1 MQGFGKTLAGRMSIV
16 LVAVLVGSSILV
28 ACGSTSTT
36 SKSASQSTATSTTK
50 AGSTEQAVAT
60 AIAKETGS
68 PVVPKL
74 QTVTSLEPPN
84 EQNGANQSGA
94 DPNATFTYSQSAE
107 NFSYDPQV
115 DSEGGIY
122 WWVWSPL
129 LALTPDNKIAQSGAQ
144 SMSVSNNGKTYTFKL
159 NKMVYSDGT
168 AVTAQDY
175 AYSMQRICDPS
186 VASTYSNVYFGI
198 SGCETW
204 RNADVTKTPKAQLQ
218 QMQQAV
224 ENSIKAVDDNTLQI
238 QLDKPAGYF
247 PYVLTLWLDDPVR
260 ESLVTQGGKNWWQN
274 TSLYIGDGPYK
285 VVKHVT
291 NNEWVLERNPNFT
304 LGKGG
309 FSQITVKIIQTP
321 ATALLAYEKG
331 ELDFYDA
338 SLSQYGTI
346 AGNSTLKSQLLNM
359 VNPSTFWIA
368 LDDGD
373 PPFNNVKVRQAFSYA
388 MNRDLYIKQVNS
400 GIGTTAG
407 SLLPPGLPGYQTQ
420 TQQSYNPTLAKQL
433 LSQAGYPDGKGF
445 PTIDYYF
452 ANNDD
457 VAKKEAVF
465 WCDQFKQILNV
476 TIVPTPMDPVQ
487 LGNLATSKSPQ
498 IKMTLFEWFQ
508 DYPDAQD
515 WLSLLFADN
524 AQLAPRG
531 WNDPHFNSL
540 TNQADTLSGA
550 QAAALYSQAD
560 AYLAQQAA
568 GLFFE
573 HTADLSLA
581 KPYFKGYSTKDGQ
594 VYGFNYN
601 FAFAPGAMYAIKH

>member
-1 MQGFGKTLAGRMSIV
+1 MKGFGKTLAGRMSIV
-16 LVAVLVGSSILV
+16 LLAVLVGSSVLA
-28 ACGSTSTT
+28 ACGSSSAST
-36 SKSASQSTATSTTK
+36 KSSSQSTATS
-50 AGSTEQAVAT
+50 ASSGSTEQAVAT

-84 EQNGANQSGA
+84 QQNGAGQSGA

-129 LALTPDNKIAQSGAQ
+129 LSLTPDNKIAQSGAQ
-144 SMSVSNNGKTYTFKL
+144 SMSISSDGLTYTFKL

-168 AVTAQDY
+168 QVTAQDY
-175 AYSMQRICDPS
+175 AYAMQRICDPA
-186 VASTYSNVYFGI
+186 VASTYSNVYFDI
-198 SGCETW
+198 KGCETW
-204 RNADVTKTPKAQLQ
+204 RNADTSKTPKAQLQ
-218 QMQQAV
+218 QMQQTVKDA
-224 ENSIKAVDDNTLQI
+224 IKAADANTLQI
-238 QLDKPAGYF
+238 QLIKPAGYF

-260 ESLVTQGGKNWWQN
+260 ETSVTQGGKNWWQN
-274 TSLYIGDGPYK
+274 ASLYIGDGPYK

-291 NNEWVLERNPNFT
+291 NNEWVLERNPYFT
-304 LGKGG
+304 PGKGG

-331 ELDFYDA
+331 ELDYYDA

-346 AGNSTLKSQLLNM
+346 AGNPTLKSQLHIL
-359 VNPSTFWIA
+359 VDPSTFWIA

-400 GIGTTAG
+400 GIGEPAG
-407 SLLPPGLPGYQTQ
+407 TLLNQGLPGYQT
-420 TQQSYNPTLAKQL
+420 TFQQSYNPTLAKQL
-433 LSQAGYPDGKGF
+433 LTQAGYPNGKGF

-452 ANNDD
+452 NNNDD
-457 VAKKEAVF
+457 VAKKEAEF
-465 WCDQFKQILNV
+465 WCNQFKQILNV
-476 TIVPTPMDPVQ
+476 NIVATPMDPVQ

-531 WNDPHFNSL
+531 WNDPHFNQL
-540 TNQADTLSGA
+540 TNQADALSGA
-550 QAAALYSQAD
+550 QAGALYAQAD
-560 AYLAQQAA
+560 AYLAKQAA

-573 HTADLSLA
+573 HTASLSML
-581 KPYFKGYSTKDGQ
+581 KPYMKGYSTTNGQ
-594 VYGFNYN
+594 VYGFGYN
-601 FAFAPGAMYAIKH
+601 FAFAPAAMYAVKH